1 MQEIPCAG
9 ETDNPLLVAMRGQ
22 PAGSDPPY
30 RMRWWPAPGQ
40 PDRSAGHQE
49 PLAQRPAGDSQEN
62 KRAPDPRSARNS
74 SMVKRCPVGNCSI
87 LQKTDTG

>member
-9 ETDNPLLVAMRGQ
+9 EADNPLLVAMRGQ
-22 PAGSDPPY
+22 PAGGDPPY

-62 KRAPDPRSARNS
+62 K
-74 SMVKRCPVGNCSI
+74 GTW
-87 LQKTDTG
+87 LQERPELIDGETVPGGELLRPSKD